1 MRSVVQRVRSAE
13 VRVGGDVVG
22 AIGPGLMVLLGVA
35 DGDGEREAAW
45 MADKLVGLRV
55 FDDDEGK
62 MNHSLT
68 DTGGALLVVSQFTL
82 LADCRK
88 GKRPSYVG
96 AARPEPAAPLYERLV
111 AAVRDLGVNVATG
124 RFRTDMAVSL
134 INDGPVTL
142 VIESPRR

>member
-1 MRSVVQRVRSAE
+1 MRSVVQRVSSAE
-13 VRVGGDVVG
+13 VRVGGEVVG

-68 DTGGALLVVSQFTL
+68 DTGGAMLVVSQFTL

-96 AARPEPAAPLYERLV
+96 AARPETAEPLYERLV
-111 AAVRDLGVNVATG
+111 AAVRDLGVTVATG

-142 VIESPRR
+142 VIESPQR